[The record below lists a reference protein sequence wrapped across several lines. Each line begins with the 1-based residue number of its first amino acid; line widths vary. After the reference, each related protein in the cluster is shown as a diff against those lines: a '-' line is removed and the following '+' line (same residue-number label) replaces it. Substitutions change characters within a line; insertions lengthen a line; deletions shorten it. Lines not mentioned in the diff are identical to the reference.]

1 MVHKIKQTYLKVYI
15 FFLHSFSPV
24 LFLSTRSIYPHHPHP
39 LQPSLIP
46 LLPPPPIPI
55 PSFLFSHSP
64 ERRDVLRANPSK
76 LDYSWLINRVGII
89 DIQTGILDSCAVSW
103 ILYIL
108 DSSAVSWILYI
119 LDSCAVSWILYIL
132 DSCAVSWILYILDSC
147 EVPLILYIIDSYA
160 LPWIL
165 NILDSCA
172 VRWIL

>member
-15 FFLHSFSPV
+15 FFCISSHPSSFFLLEAYIPTTLTPYNPASF
-24 LFLSTRSIYPHHPHP
+24 LFYH
-39 LQPSLIP
+39 
-46 LLPPPPIPI
+46 PPPIPI

-103 ILYIL
+103 IL
-108 DSSAVSWILYI
+108 DI

-172 VRWIL
+172 VPWIL

>member
-108 DSSAVSWILYI
+108 DSCTGPWILYILDRCAIIRILYI
-119 LDSCAVSWILYIL
+119 LDSCAIPSILWILDRFTEPWILDMLDSCAIPWILYIF
-132 DSCAVSWILYILDSC
+132 DSCAVSWIL
-147 EVPLILYIIDSYA
+147 
-160 LPWIL
+160 
-165 NILDSCA
+165 
-172 VRWIL
+172 